1 MYSQKLFIIIR
12 FINLKMQKNKLS
24 PKLILALTILSL
36 VFSVSLFTDTRNV
49 SAQNGPYPVSTL
61 TDANDFN
68 FLLQV
73 QAVSFS
79 NGKWTYRFIWNRTRN
94 AEGRVTISPAV
105 NQYSYTGSLDPAPKE
120 RGVNNPLT
128 VELEP
133 ATRYTF
139 RYYAAPGA
147 ECGTNPD
154 SSTDPDCVAIRTISF
169 NTRDANGNIVATS
182 DIPISKG
189 GTKVETTTTLPNAVT
204 AITSGSGSD
213 LQSQINQLLA
223 LVQTLIQQL
232 SAQGVS
238 LSNITLPTTTG
249 TTSPTSTTN
258 NTTQTTTSGPV
269 FFSVGTNANL
279 EGGIRQA
286 AEPILV
292 VTNPTYTRVFHSLA
306 GGQDG
311 TEMVENGTLTREIWV
326 YATEGRKFLTWV
338 GYSGSNCSDSSIQIQ
353 RSWSLPSGITFKQS
367 CSNQGGAITDGVLE
381 GSARSAGEYTSTIT
395 TTKTTSTGTVKAV
408 TKIRFFVLKS
418 NQSWPV
424 TVNPIGSDGLQTSGI
439 LNQGARAVINWS
451 QDTQVQ
457 GSFFSSLV
465 DIWIAPLSGNS
476 GKHPDF
482 VTNKQLVATGGE
494 AGGLISD
501 CNNSTRGGG
510 DPYKTGCGSYNWVVG
525 KTLGQNMAPGE
536 YIIYV
541 TPHLPAASNSV
552 IGSLYGG
559 CGLIKDPT
567 GSRVTLNPLQTQT
580 VFGGNSST
588 GTGLKPQTDCF
599 GYSYG
604 STRITIAQ
612 PTSGSELPSTSPGI
626 LLASFSDIEGGLSYT
641 RRNSSGQVVKQG
653 SVGIGTGSNSD
664 QAGCTANE
672 TAGTSCG
679 ITINANVGDTLQID
693 WKSMYRGQPAGHAFD
708 SNIWVSGP
716 FDRGNATELAAI
728 RDCTQNIAPGGFG
741 PTPSQGF
748 MNSYQGSKTFSINSC
763 LSGKV
768 LYLTYTVWM
777 YGCGNVAGGENYVA
791 SQTNPNLVLS
801 SGQTTCRLA
810 VKGEGTIVVNV
821 DRNSNIGEIV
831 SGVTKS
837 VPTAPY
843 VENTFCTTSNSED
856 PAFVAGN
863 KFIAAWNYPN
873 IAFNPLKDKLV
884 FRSAKGASY
893 SYQNNQWV
901 KTNTTLDETARN
913 AVNMGCP
920 AGTTCHIKDNDV
932 LANPNDPYRQ
942 ETYYWVTDTQ
952 PATTYWNR
960 IAFVKDFGLSTQ
972 TIITE
977 KTWSCNTQS
986 GNTPR

>member
-1 MYSQKLFIIIR
+1 MEKIKKTLPKVW
-12 FINLKMQKNKLS
+12 LLS
-24 PKLILALTILSL
+24 VSFALALLVGLSG
-36 VFSVSLFTDTRNV
+36 SIDA
-49 SAQNGPYPVSTL
+49 SAQTAPYQPSTL
-61 TDANDFN
+61 TDSNDFN

-79 NGKWTYRFIWNRTRN
+79 NGKWTYRFMWKRTKDDS
-94 AEGRVTISPAV
+94 GRVTVSPAT
-105 NQYSYTGSLDPAPKE
+105 NQYAYVTQLDPAPREKTM
-120 RGVNNPLT
+120 NDPL
-128 VELEP
+128 VVQLEP

-139 RYYAAPGA
+139 RYYSSPGA
-147 ECGTNPD
+147 VCGPNPD
-154 SSTDPDCVAIRTISF
+154 ASTDPDCVAIRTISF
-169 NTRDANGNIVATS
+169 NSRDANGNIMATSEIPISRGGTKIEVATS
-182 DIPISKG
+182 
-189 GTKVETTTTLPNAVT
+189 LPDST
-204 AITSGSGSD
+204 PSTITSGSNSD
-213 LQSQINQLLA
+213 LQAQINQLLA
-223 LVQTLIQQL
+223 LVQMLIQQL
-232 SAQGVS
+232 SSQGVS
-238 LSNITLPTTTG
+238 LTNINIPPTG
-249 TTSPTSTTN
+249 TTGANTTATTN
-258 NTTQTTTSGPV
+258 ATTPTPTSGPL

-286 AEPILV
+286 AEPLLV
-292 VTNPTYTRVFHSLA
+292 VTNPTYNRVFHSLA
-306 GGQDG
+306 GGVDG
-311 TEMVENGTLTREIWV
+311 TEVLENGTLTREIWV

-338 GYSGSNCSDSSIQIQ
+338 GYYSNLGCNDSSLQVQ
-353 RSWSLPSGITFKQS
+353 RSWNLPSGITFRQS
-367 CSNQGGAITDGVLE
+367 CSNDRGAVTDGVLE
-381 GSARSAGEYTSTIT
+381 GSARSAGDYTSTIT
-395 TTKTTSTGTVKAV
+395 TTKTTSSGTQKAI

-424 TVNPIGSDGLQTSGI
+424 TINPIGSDGLQTTGA
-439 LNQGARAVINWS
+439 LNQGSRAMINWS
-451 QDTQVQ
+451 QETQIQ

-465 DIWIAPLSGNS
+465 DIWIAPLSGNT

-482 VTNKQLVATGGE
+482 VTNKQLIATGGE

-510 DPYKTGCGSYNWVVG
+510 DPYKTGCGSYNWIVG
-525 KTLGQNMAPGE
+525 KTLGQNMAPGD
-536 YIIYV
+536 YIVYV
-541 TPHLPAASNSV
+541 TPHMPAASNTV

-559 CGLIKDPT
+559 CGLAQDPT
-567 GSRVTLNPLQTQT
+567 SSRVTLNATQTQT
-580 VFGGNSST
+580 IFGVSGST

-604 STRITIAQ
+604 ATRITIAQ
-612 PTSGSELPSTSPGI
+612 PSSTSQLPSTSPGI

-641 RRNSSGQVVKQG
+641 RRNSSGQVVRQG
-653 SVGIGTGSNSD
+653 SVGIGTGSNTD
-664 QAGCTANE
+664 QAGCNANE

-679 ITINANVGDTLQID
+679 ITINASAGDTLQID

-708 SNIWVSGP
+708 SNIWISGP

-748 MNSYQGSKTFSINSC
+748 MNSYTGSKTFTINPC

-768 LYLTYTVWM
+768 IYLTYTVWM
-777 YGCGNVAGGENYVA
+777 YGCGNVAGGENYAA

-801 SGQTTCRLA
+801 SGQTSCRLA

-831 SGVTKS
+831 SGVPST

-873 IAFNPLKDKLV
+873 IVFNPLRDKLV

-901 KTNTTLDETARN
+901 KTNPALDETAKS
-913 AVNMGCP
+913 AVNIGCP

-932 LANPNDPYRQ
+932 LANPNDVYRQ
-942 ETYYWVTDTQ
+942 ETYYWVTDTL

-960 IAFVKDFGLSTQ
+960 IAFVKDFGLPTQ

-977 KTWSCNTQS
+977 KTWPCNTQS

>member
-1 MYSQKLFIIIR
+1 
-12 FINLKMQKNKLS
+12 MQKIKKMMS
-24 PKLILALTILSL
+24 RSAIAVAIITLAMSAGT
-36 VFSVSLFTDTRNV
+36 FSSAKNV
-49 SAQNGPYPVSTL
+49 SAQNTAYPVSTL
-61 TDANDFN
+61 TDTNDFN

-79 NGKWTYRFIWNRTRN
+79 NGKWTYNFIWNRTRN
-94 AEGRVTISPAV
+94 AEGRVTISPAA
-105 NQYSYTGSLDPAPKE
+105 NQYAYAATLDPAPKE
-120 RGVNNPLT
+120 RGLSNPL
-128 VELEP
+128 VVQLDP

-147 ECGTNPD
+147 DCGANPD
-154 SSTDPDCVAIRTISF
+154 SSTDPDCILIRTVSF
-169 NTRDANGNIVATS
+169 NTRDAQGNIVPTS
-182 DIPISKG
+182 EIPISRG
-189 GTKVETTTTLPNAVT
+189 GTKIETVTSLPDSASNTTTGG
-204 AITSGSGSD
+204 TSGD

-223 LVQTLIQQL
+223 LVQMLIQQL
-232 SAQGVS
+232 SSQGVS
-238 LSNITLPTTTG
+238 LTNISLPSTG
-249 TTSPTSTTN
+249 TTNVTPTGTTN
-258 NTTQTTTSGPV
+258 NTSQVPSTGPV
-269 FFSVGTNANL
+269 FFSVGSNANL

-286 AEPILV
+286 AEPLLV
-292 VTNPTYTRVFHSLA
+292 ITNPTYNRVFNNLA
-306 GGQDG
+306 GGSDG
-311 TEMVENGTLTREIWV
+311 TEMLENGTLTREIWV

-338 GYSGSNCSDSSIQIQ
+338 GYYSNSGCTDSSLQVQ
-353 RSWSLPSGITFKQS
+353 RSWNLPSGITFKQS
-367 CSNQGGAITDGVLE
+367 CSNDRGAVTDGVLE
-381 GSARSAGEYTSTIT
+381 GSARAAGEYTSTIT
-395 TTKTTSTGTVKAV
+395 TTKTTSSGTQKAV

-424 TVNPIGSDGLQTSGI
+424 TVNPIGSDGLQTTGT
-439 LNQGARAVINWS
+439 LNQGSRAMINWS
-451 QDTQVQ
+451 QETQVT
-457 GSFFSSLV
+457 GSYFSSQV

-494 AGGLISD
+494 ANSLISD

-510 DPYKTGCGSYNWVVG
+510 DPYKTGCGSYNWIVG
-525 KTLGQNMAPGE
+525 KTLGQNMAPGD

-541 TPHLPAASNSV
+541 TPHMPASSNTV
-552 IGSLYGG
+552 IGGLYGG
-559 CGLIKDPT
+559 CGLVQDST
-567 GSRVTLNPLQTQT
+567 SNRVTLNALQTQT
-580 VFGGNSST
+580 VFGGSGSA

-604 STRITIAQ
+604 WARITIAQ
-612 PTSGSELPSTSPGI
+612 PSANSQLPNTTPGI

-653 SVGIGTGSNSD
+653 SVGIGTGSNTD

-679 ITINANVGDTLQID
+679 ITINASAGDTLQID
-693 WKSMYRGQPAGHAFD
+693 WKSMYRGQPAGHSFD
-708 SNIWVSGP
+708 SNIWISGP

-748 MNSYQGSKTFSINSC
+748 MNSYQGSKTFTINSC

-768 LYLTYTVWM
+768 IYLTYTVWM

-801 SGQTTCRLA
+801 SGQTSCRLA
-810 VKGEGTIVVNV
+810 VKGEGTITVNV

-831 SGVTKS
+831 SGVPYS

-843 VENTFCTTSNSED
+843 VENTFCTTSNSDD

-873 IAFNPLKDKLV
+873 IAFNSLRDKLV
-884 FRSAKGASY
+884 FRSAKGSSY

-901 KTNTTLDETARN
+901 KTNPSLDDTARN
-913 AVNMGCP
+913 AVNIGCP
-920 AGTTCHIKDNDV
+920 SGTTCHIKDNDV

-960 IAFVKDFGLSTQ
+960 IAFVKDFGLPTQ